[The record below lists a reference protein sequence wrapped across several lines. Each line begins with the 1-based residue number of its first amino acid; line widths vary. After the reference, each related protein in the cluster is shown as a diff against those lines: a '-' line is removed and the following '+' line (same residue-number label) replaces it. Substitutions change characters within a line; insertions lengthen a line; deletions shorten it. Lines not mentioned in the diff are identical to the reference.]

1 MRQTSRP
8 WRVVRDDGDRN
19 CGDNDDDDDNGDNDD
34 NDDKDDND
42 DSDDN
47 EDDADDSVGAE
58 AQIGRHSTPQP
69 AGFLSGK
76 RLRVKNEP
84 ESQWFLFL
92 INLEIDVE
100 KASIRCA
107 LLR

>member
-1 MRQTSRP
+1 MMIMMIR
-8 WRVVRDDGDRN
+8 WYDDN
-19 CGDNDDDDDNGDNDD
+19 GDNDDSDDSNDNGDNDD

-84 ESQWFLFL
+84 ESQ
-92 INLEIDVE
+92 
-100 KASIRCA
+100 
-107 LLR
+107 

>member
-1 MRQTSRP
+1 MTTSNRRQAE
-8 WRVVRDDGDRN
+8 DRN
-19 CGDNDDDDDNGDNDD
+19 QISLKDNDEDDESKYGAVDT
-34 NDDKDDND
+34 KDDND

-69 AGFLSGK
+69 AGFLSSK

-84 ESQWFLFL
+84 ESQ
-92 INLEIDVE
+92 
-100 KASIRCA
+100 
-107 LLR
+107 